1 MSRSFRTGTLSTFND
16 VECEATKGSF
26 LVSRLHVEPSL
37 VRRLDDLG
45 ERDFV
50 FAALLHRHTTCVDGF
65 HGAHGIALD
74 ARNLDQST
82 DGVARHS
89 QVVLH
94 ADFRRVLHMEI
105 VSTQCGCQPAGRHR
119 AGDSHLSL
127 APHFRAPDI
136 EAFL

>member
-50 FAALLHRHTTCVDGF
+50 FAALLDRHTTCVDGF

-82 DGVARHS
+82 DGSHVIPKLCSMPISAAYSKWRLFPPNASANHHHAIEHS
-89 QVVLH
+89 YPPSPH
-94 ADFRRVLHMEI
+94 HPP
-105 VSTQCGCQPAGRHR
+105 STSP
-119 AGDSHLSL
+119 SST
-127 APHFRAPDI
+127 
-136 EAFL
+136 